1 MEYLKES
8 SIKQNREKSV
18 MRDDGIHYK
27 SNIDYSESHSMVAG
41 DTFYEVYH
49 NPDAGSGDQF
59 VELTIPLDY
68 AIELYDECD
77 RNFSEFYDMISSEGK
92 VYLAD
97 INDGTGEYTAFKED
111 WKDGIEFTQKN
122 LEKLLFGKSVKE
134 SKVITV
140 YKVTIGFSE
149 YSGATMDYE
158 VVAEDEDEAIYMALE
173 QAADDLEIENVDD
186 LGDGTYD
193 VYVRFSEYYGSMV
206 HNVTAD
212 DEGEAEELALIE
224 ATNDDLEV
232 VDVKLVSTPVTESR
246 LVVQYFDNKG
256 DSQSKEIIGKSARDV
271 KTKLKRV
278 ADRFEI
284 YKLYEVSR
292 DLKDDEYI
300 NQFDVY
306 SINYNESKQVKEARI
321 NKITDF
327 TEHSSGNMFI
337 FRCERED
344 GLHEYFVGIDKR
356 WSDGTRFKNGD
367 TIAYINVADTLIVDG
382 EKADT
387 ERGTLPIKYTK
398 QDVAWQLKPGCIYT
412 HKDIE
417 QFYEDLKYLAAEDFA
432 VDAWLFKILD
442 HVTILD
448 HIAKSGSPEYRTENK
463 RRIKESRKSI
473 ADETNDY
480 FYVFGN
486 KISWVHFG
494 ADDKGEYVKDYKI
507 PLQTW
512 EQAVKNTNNNVD
524 KLFDYLAQNCHC
536 WTTYKNEFRKL
547 YDSYNPTTDDSIFAT
562 GISSNTVNAIQK
574 QFDHI
579 AHLNRPMPNKYYSVD
594 DYRDNIIENFETE
607 EEAIEY
613 AIHNEDAEKV
623 CEVENGLG
631 RVIWNKADYE
641 DEIECDEC
649 GERWP
654 SSDIK
659 RTSMGNLCPRCLDYL
674 TTQGYDVDVHYG
686 ESMRSR
692 RAVKESVYDMNYS
705 YDEFL
710 ENGYKYIT
718 WYAENPLCMCLI
730 MRLRNEDDSY
740 DGVQLIPTVNFGHDI
755 GNSTLMPKYC
765 AFIDIYNN
773 PEIDTWL
780 EEKGLAEPYRRFGSD
795 VEMQGNFGTYPLY
808 QFSKEALKKY
818 GFDGLDEYEENWQ
831 KEFEEEQAQM
841 NKDFY
846 SQYVQ
851 ESNNK
856 NWYESEFTQDE
867 RSAKDKLLKYLKTK
881 SIPFEVSGIDAEIDG
896 KMGSLGWNVRISAS
910 PEQAEEINTMID
922 NNEFE

>member
-1 MEYLKES
+1 MEYLD
-8 SIKQNREKSV
+8 RHFT
-18 MRDDGIHYK
+18 DDNK
-27 SNIDYSESHSMVAG
+27 
-41 DTFYEVYH
+41 
-49 NPDAGSGDQF
+49 
-59 VELTIPLDY
+59 
-68 AIELYDECD
+68 
-77 RNFSEFYDMISSEGK
+77 GK
-92 VYLAD
+92 
-97 INDGTGEYTAFKED
+97 KP
-111 WKDGIEFTQKN
+111 
-122 LEKLLFGKSVKE
+122 VKE

-158 VVAEDEDEAIYMALE
+158 VVAEDEDDAIYMALE
-173 QAADDLEIENVDD
+173 QAADYLEIENVDD

-224 ATNDDLEV
+224 AANDDLEV

-246 LVVQYFDNKG
+246 LVVQYFDRNG
-256 DSQSKEIIGKSARDV
+256 DSQTKEITGNSAKEV
-271 KTKLKRV
+271 IKKLKQLELK
-278 ADRFEI
+278 DNEI
-284 YKLYEVSR
+284 YQLHEVSR
-292 DLKDDEYI
+292 DLKNDAYI
-300 NQFDVY
+300 SQFPIH
-306 SINYNESKQVKEARI
+306 SIEMESKTEARI

-344 GLHEYFVGIDKR
+344 GLHEYFVGVDAR
-356 WSDGTRFKNGD
+356 WSDGIRFQNGD
-367 TIAYINVADTLIVDG
+367 TIGDIKVADTLFVDG

-448 HIAKSGSPEYRTENK
+448 HIAKSGSPEYRTESR
-463 RRIKESRKSI
+463 RRIKESTDSSYDIPQPPKHLVKYLSSWRGMDEFPTVAVDGTLWYDISQSEYDSLRQYIKELDRIPESVWRK
-473 ADETNDY
+473 
-480 FYVFGN
+480 
-486 KISWVHFG
+486 W
-494 ADDKGEYVKDYKI
+494 DDKTQMDVSTLINNAELVCRNSVIRATENRKI
-507 PLQTW
+507 
-512 EQAVKNTNNNVD
+512 
-524 KLFDYLAQNCHC
+524 
-536 WTTYKNEFRKL
+536 
-547 YDSYNPTTDDSIFAT
+547 
-562 GISSNTVNAIQK
+562 
-574 QFDHI
+574 
-579 AHLNRPMPNKYYSVD
+579 M
-594 DYRDNIIENFETE
+594 EN
-607 EEAIEY
+607 
-613 AIHNEDAEKV
+613 
-623 CEVENGLG
+623 
-631 RVIWNKADYE
+631 
-641 DEIECDEC
+641 
-649 GERWP
+649 
-654 SSDIK
+654 
-659 RTSMGNLCPRCLDYL
+659 
-674 TTQGYDVDVHYG
+674 
-686 ESMRSR
+686 
-692 RAVKESVYDMNYS
+692 SVYDMNYS

-710 ENGYKYIT
+710 DNGYKYIT